1 MSQSLRQRP
10 LTARGAKVFTALL
23 VSISVLASISLVSL
37 NAGALGSKP
46 VVTLESSQKYFGPY
60 ADFAH
65 GKYLWVLDHD
75 GGPKHNG
82 AVYRIDLATGKTVA
96 VFSSLFDNP
105 LWLFSD
111 GTNLWITN
119 EYGGPNVNGSGGGSL
134 LKLNIATSQL
144 SKIVNKAIVGP
155 SQMTSDG
162 KYLWLLCS
170 NSLLRMNI
178 ATGAITANK
187 SVVTDAESAITSDKK
202 YVWVGGTQLL
212 RISKS
217 TNTIKVIDAKRL
229 TDIGSL
235 ISDGKDVWVRWGNRH
250 LVELNIATGA
260 VKSTYNPM
268 FEFNEGLATNG
279 HYVWMTDYYNRTVLQ
294 VDTSTGKVT
303 EINSPLYSKWGTQS
317 QVWAIT
323 SEGKHVWVTAT
334 CNPTAINV
342 AKACGTVL
350 KITP

>member
-1 MSQSLRQRP
+1 M
-10 LTARGAKVFTALL
+10 
-23 VSISVLASISLVSL
+23 SVLASLLIASP
-37 NAGALGSKP
+37 NAGAQSSKP
-46 VVTLESSQKYFGPY
+46 IVTLETSQKYFGPI

-65 GKYLWVLDHD
+65 GNYLWVLDHD

-82 AVYRIDLATGKTVA
+82 AVYRIDIVTGKTVA
-96 VFSSLFDNP
+96 ILSSLFDNP

-111 GTNLWITN
+111 GTDLWITN
-119 EYGGPNVNGSGGGSL
+119 EYGGPNVNGYAGGSL
-134 LKLNIATSQL
+134 LKLNIATNQL

-155 SQMTSDG
+155 TQMTSDG
-162 KYLWLLCS
+162 KNLWLLCDDS
-170 NSLLRMNI
+170 VLRMNI
-178 ATGAITANK
+178 ATGVITANIP
-187 SVVTDAESAITSDKK
+187 VVTDGESAITADKN
-202 YVWVGGTQLL
+202 YVWVGGAQLL

-217 TNTIKVIDAKRL
+217 TNKFKVIDAKRL

-235 ISDGKDVWVRWGNRH
+235 IADGKDVWVRWGNRH

-260 VKSTYNPM
+260 MKSTYNPM
-268 FEFNEGLATNG
+268 FESNDGLATNG
-279 HYVWMTDYYNRTVLQ
+279 RDVWMTDYYNRTVLQ
-294 VDTSTGKVT
+294 VDTATGTVT

-334 CNPTAINV
+334 CEPVVLTVI
-342 AKACGTVL
+342 KACGTVL